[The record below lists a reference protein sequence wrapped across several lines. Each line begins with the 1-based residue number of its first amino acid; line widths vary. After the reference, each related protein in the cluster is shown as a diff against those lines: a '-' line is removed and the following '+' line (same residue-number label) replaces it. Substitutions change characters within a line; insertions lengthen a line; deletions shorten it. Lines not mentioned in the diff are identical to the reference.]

1 MTTPLPA
8 GILVYAKDT
17 ARLADFYRALLGL
30 VEVHRGEGLVVLRS
44 PGFEMVVHGISAHI
58 ATQITI
64 SDPPE
69 LREEAAMKFFV
80 PVPDLDAAAATAL
93 SLGGRVF
100 DEQWQGHDFLV
111 RNGHDPEGNIFQLR
125 QPTTAAA

>member
-1 MTTPLPA
+1 MTASLPA

-17 ARLADFYRALLGL
+17 DRLAGFYRSLLGL
-30 VEVHRGEGLVVLRS
+30 AEVHRGEGLVVLRA
-44 PGFEMVVHGISAHI
+44 PGFEMVVHGIPAHI
-58 ATQITI
+58 AAQIRITV
-64 SDPPE
+64 PPE
-69 LREEAAMKFFV
+69 LREEAALKCFF

-93 SLGGRVF
+93 ALGGRVF

-125 QPTTAAA
+125 LASPPAG

>member
-1 MTTPLPA
+1 MTRSTHA
-8 GILVYAKDT
+8 GVLVYAKQTD
-17 ARLADFYRALLGL
+17 RLADFYRAVLGL
-30 VEVHRGEGLVVLRS
+30 DVAHRADGYVVLRS
-44 PGFEMVVHGISAHI
+44 PAFELVVHGIPAHI
-58 ATQITI
+58 AAQISI

-69 LREEAAMKFFV
+69 LREEAALKFFA

-100 DEQWQGHDFLV
+100 DEQWQGPDFLV

-125 QPTTAAA
+125 QAIPAA